1 MDGST
6 ALAILDKKI
15 NSVEST
21 VQSVTL
27 GSDKKSIVITTV
39 DGGLF
44 QFQFQMQ

>member
-27 GSDKKSIVITTV
+27 GSDKKSIVMLIIN
-39 DGGLF
+39 L
-44 QFQFQMQ
+44 